1 MLVCIYFVS
10 IFVFIVCFNVDFNYV
25 NFYFIFLYFYS
36 NKYVIYVCDLNVLVM
51 YYVNL
56 CLYINCYVYLM
67 LCDVS
72 FFLYNFEWVVVFIV
86 FEFIIFGSLDCR

>member
-72 FFLYNFEWVVVFIV
+72 FFLYNFELVVVFIV
-86 FEFIIFGSLDCR
+86 FEFIKFGSLDCR